1 MTDPESP
8 QINDLRASDNLKRI
22 DDLEIF
28 RKGFEG
34 KSFDTKVCEAIKD
47 SVPLQHEIKTLIWGV
62 VREKIFWIIGTIAV
76 LLFTSFLTA
85 LVGRLADKI

>member
-1 MTDPESP
+1 MPDTVPP

-34 KSFDTKVCEAIKD
+34 KSFDAKVCEAIKD
-47 SVPLQHEIKTLIWGV
+47 SVSLQNEIKALIWGV

-85 LVGRLADKI
+85 LVGRLTEKI